1 MERRYRTVTPFYVL
15 VSGGQEREKRI
26 EVCRVR
32 VGDLRLDF
40 GNPRKIKKQKR
51 GDQEDWLEKYGNFGE
66 IVVNEENQ
74 VLGGNQ
80 RVEIYQRKNPDMEV
94 DVKRLIGYTIAEQ
107 KYVNIK
113 LNSHA
118 GEWDLEELG
127 DWTADLMGSF
137 KLDLETPPKPV
148 EDRSIKEMEP
158 IHYEQYDYVL
168 IACRNELDY
177 NELVRKLGIE
187 GGQVKVAKKRHIK
200 GRAIWFDQFRGR
212 ILSEEEAE
220 ALGR

>member
-1 MERRYRTVTPFYVL
+1 M
-15 VSGGQEREKRI
+15 EKRI
-26 EVCRVR
+26 EVCKVR

-51 GDQEDWLEKYGNFGE
+51 EDLEKSLDQYGNFGE
-66 IVVNEENQ
+66 IVINEENQ

-80 RVEIYQRKNPDMEV
+80 RVEYYQRKDPDMEI
-94 DVKRLIGYTIAEQ
+94 DVKRLIGYTTAEQ

-200 GRAIWFDQFRGR
+200 GRAIWFDQFKGR

>member
-1 MERRYRTVTPFYVL
+1 M
-15 VSGGQEREKRI
+15 GKRI
-26 EVCRVR
+26 EVVQRR
-32 VGDLRLDF
+32 VGDLKLDF

-51 GDQEDWLEKYGNFGE
+51 EDLEESLEKYDDFGI
-66 IVVNEENQ
+66 IVINEQNQ

-80 RVEIYQRKNPDMEV
+80 RVTIFQRKDPDKMV
-94 DVKRLIGYTIAEQ
+94 TCKMLVGYTVAEQ

-127 DWTADLMGSF
+127 DWTADLMDSF
-137 KLDLETPPKPV
+137 KLDLEKP
-148 EDRSIKEMEP
+148 EKPIEERSIKDMEP

-177 NELVRKLGIE
+177 NDLTRKLGID
-187 GGQVKVAKKRHIK
+187 GGTVKVAKSRRIK
-200 GRAIWFDQFRGR
+200 GRAIWYDKMKAQIIGAD
-212 ILSEEEAE
+212 EVGTAEKEAE
-220 ALGR
+220 TE

>member
-1 MERRYRTVTPFYVL
+1 M
-15 VSGGQEREKRI
+15 GKRI
-26 EVCRVR
+26 EIVQRR
-32 VGDLRLDF
+32 VGDLKLDF

-51 GDQEDWLEKYGNFGE
+51 EDLAESLEKYGDFDI
-66 IVVNEENQ
+66 IVINEKNQ
-74 VLGGNQ
+74 VIGGNQ
-80 RVEIYQRKNPDMEV
+80 RVTILQKKNPDTIV
-94 DVKRLIGYTIAEQ
+94 DCKMLIGYTVAEQ

-137 KLDLETPPKPV
+137 KLDLEKPTKPV
-148 EDRSIKEMEP
+148 EERNIKEMEP

-177 NELVRKLGIE
+177 NDLVRKLGIE
-187 GGQVKVAKKRHIK
+187 GGQVKVAKSRHIK
-200 GRAIWFDQFRGR
+200 ARAIWYDQMKAQIIGTDE
-212 ILSEEEAE
+212 IESQEAQDE
-220 ALGR
+220 TAE

>member
-1 MERRYRTVTPFYVL
+1 M
-15 VSGGQEREKRI
+15 EKRI
-26 EVCRVR
+26 EIVQRR
-32 VGDLRLDF
+32 VGDLKLDF

-51 GDQEDWLEKYGNFGE
+51 EDLEESLEKYGDFDI
-66 IVVNEENQ
+66 IVINEQNQ
-74 VLGGNQ
+74 VIGGNQ
-80 RVEIYQRKNPDMEV
+80 RVTILQRKNPDTIV
-94 DVKRLIGYTIAEQ
+94 DCKMLIGYTTAEL

-118 GEWDLEELG
+118 GEWDLDELG

-137 KLDLETPPKPV
+137 KLDLEKPPKPV

-177 NELVRKLGIE
+177 NDLVRKLGIE
-187 GGQVKVAKKRHIK
+187 GGQVKVAKSRHIK
-200 GRAIWFDQFRGR
+200 GRAIWYDQMKAQIIEAEEVAKG
-212 ILSEEEAE
+212 EEEE
-220 ALGR
+220 

>member
-1 MERRYRTVTPFYVL
+1 M
-15 VSGGQEREKRI
+15 EKRI
-26 EVCRVR
+26 EIVQRR
-32 VGDLRLDF
+32 VGDLKLDF

-51 GDQEDWLEKYGNFGE
+51 EDLEESLEKYGDFDI
-66 IVVNEENQ
+66 IVINEQNQ
-74 VLGGNQ
+74 VIGGNQ
-80 RVEIYQRKNPDMEV
+80 RVTILQRKNPDIIV
-94 DVKRLIGYTIAEQ
+94 DCKMLIGYTTAEL

-118 GEWDLEELG
+118 GEWDLDELG

-137 KLDLETPPKPV
+137 KLDLEKPPKPV

-177 NELVRKLGIE
+177 NDLVRKLGIE
-187 GGQVKVAKKRHIK
+187 GGQVKVAKSRHIK
-200 GRAIWFDQFRGR
+200 GRAIWYDQMKAQIIEAEEVAKG
-212 ILSEEEAE
+212 EEEE
-220 ALGR
+220 